1 MLQSA
6 KKFRIGRP
14 QIFAGLMLLGF
25 LAQCLWLAGSRPL
38 SDTEIQYITS
48 KNSPELRPVYRANS
62 PFTVWVAA
70 GMQQVIAA
78 VRSMAPGSLREAL
91 VIPRPWLIRAPFAVF
106 GIWLGGALWWV
117 ARRLFDDAGGYMALV
132 LYCSSPAMVMISS
145 NVGPEILLAWSTFG
159 LIYTAIGVAHTLYA
173 PPRKW
178 IPRVVI
184 LGLAIGF
191 ALSTALWSVTLVVTA
206 LAFMLYLAPGRRRAA
221 LAVMLGASLVAL
233 VVAGYLIWWAG
244 ASPENLHSWLHPQL
258 TPEWML
264 HFWFVLEDGYI
275 ITGFLIAALVVYAS
289 WPRARY
295 FGNTAPLLTAF
306 VAVLVFALIPSIHVW
321 ETTLGLS
328 FIFVFIGGVA
338 SDLLETPSGQATGA
352 IFFAGILL
360 RFILSIRT
368 LSHWIHQNIV

>member
-1 MLQSA
+1 MC
-6 KKFRIGRP
+6 FRR
-14 QIFAGLMLLGF
+14 
-25 LAQCLWLAGSRPL
+25 S
-38 SDTEIQYITS
+38 T
-48 KNSPELRPVYRANS
+48 
-62 PFTVWVAA
+62 TV
-70 GMQQVIAA
+70 
-78 VRSMAPGSLREAL
+78 
-91 VIPRPWLIRAPFAVF
+91 
-106 GIWLGGALWWV
+106 
-117 ARRLFDDAGGYMALV
+117 
-132 LYCSSPAMVMISS
+132 
-145 NVGPEILLAWSTFG
+145 
-159 LIYTAIGVAHTLYA
+159 
-173 PPRKW
+173 
-178 IPRVVI
+178 
-184 LGLAIGF
+184 
-191 ALSTALWSVTLVVTA
+191 
-206 LAFMLYLAPGRRRAA
+206 
-221 LAVMLGASLVAL
+221 SLVAL

-244 ASPENLHSWLHPQL
+244 ASPDNLRSWLHPQV